1 MNIRMNRFSQ
11 VVMFVLILLFS
22 AALTVQADDSTQ
34 NINLQE
40 EDQIIFLIDGSYS
53 MAGKRWQEALECI
66 QMINAMLPAN
76 FQSALLVYSE
86 GVDTSVVFNQSLED
100 NMAELKGRKQQGYT
114 NPGEALV
121 TALEMF
127 DLNSSGRKYIVMIS
141 DGEISMR
148 TAEDTEAAV
157 TAYLDAVS
165 QAADRGIIIDLL
177 LYETKGIED
186 QISDGAALTGGTHY
200 YRTEDN
206 TAEKY
211 AESYLFDRLGMERIM
226 LGLADSS
233 DNLAAVS
240 LQDTFAERVRILLTS
255 ESQIQDI
262 HVSCQSR
269 EIRVVQGENFAVIT
283 LDHPMEEIVNLQYSL
298 TKKGRVNAYLVKE
311 YNLAV
316 SAEASYVPETG
327 CQEILIRVVNS
338 DGKDILED
346 QDIREAVSIYID
358 GEKASYE
365 ISQGK
370 AVITWPAETS
380 REAVLKVDFD
390 GLNSLVYCESVE
402 SNLWLEVPLPDP
414 PEEDHSLQYIWLWVV
429 VAVICLIFIT
439 LLCLLLHSSK
449 KKTKLPKVRTQGRP
463 TLMRY

>member
-1 MNIRMNRFSQ
+1 MA
-11 VVMFVLILLFS
+11 LILLF
-22 AALTVQADDSTQ
+22 ATVRPVQAVESTR
-34 NINLQE
+34 NIDPQE
-40 EDQIIFLIDGSYS
+40 ENQIIFLIDGSYS
-53 MAGKRWQEALECI
+53 MAGEPWKEALECI
-66 QMINAMLPAN
+66 QMIDAMLPSGY
-76 FQSALLVYSE
+76 QTALLVYSE
-86 GVDTSVVFNQSLED
+86 GIDVSVDFDQSLED
-100 NMAELKGRKQQGYT
+100 SMTELKSRKQQGYT

-127 DLNSSGRKYIVMIS
+127 DLNSPSGKHVVLIS

-148 TAEDTEAAV
+148 TAKDTENAII
-157 TAYLDAVS
+157 AYHDSVS
-165 QAADRGIIIDLL
+165 MAADSGVIIDLL
-177 LYETKGIED
+177 LYETKNIED
-186 QISDGAALTGGTHY
+186 QISDGAAMTDGTCY
-200 YRTEDN
+200 YRTKDS
-206 TAEKY
+206 TTEKY
-211 AESYLFDRLGMERIM
+211 AESYLFDRLGLERIM

-233 DNLAAVS
+233 DNLAVVS
-240 LQDTFAERVRILLTS
+240 LQDTFAERARILLTS
-255 ESQIQDI
+255 ESQIKDI

-283 LDHPMEEIVNLQYSL
+283 LDHPMEEIVNLQYTL
-298 TKKGRVNAYLVKE
+298 TEKGRVNAYLVKE

-316 SAEASYVPETG
+316 SAEASYVPETD
-327 CQEILIRVVNS
+327 CQEILIRMVNS

-370 AVITWPAETS
+370 AVITWPAEIS
-380 REAVLKVDFD
+380 REVSLKVDFD

-402 SNLWLEVPLPDP
+402 SSLWLEVPP
-414 PEEDHSLQYIWLWVV
+414 PEVIEEDDSPQYFWLCVV
-429 VAVICLIFIT
+429 VAGVCVVFIV
-439 LLCLLLHSSK
+439 LLYLLSRSRK